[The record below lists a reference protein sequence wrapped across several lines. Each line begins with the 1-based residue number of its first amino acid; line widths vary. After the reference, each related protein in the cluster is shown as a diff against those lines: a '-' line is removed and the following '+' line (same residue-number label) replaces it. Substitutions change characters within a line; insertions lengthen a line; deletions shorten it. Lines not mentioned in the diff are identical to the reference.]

1 MQSHPLDRLVL
12 DTNVIVSA
20 VINNQLEEI
29 VSLSAIHQIEIYTC
43 QKQLAEIQQTLSK
56 PKVKKYLAETPQ
68 IFIETFLLTAVV
80 VEIDER
86 FDRSTDPDDNFLFD
100 LAYTV
105 KSHYLV
111 TREKELLNLKQV
123 NKIKIISMAELR
135 KMIVKKTA

>member
-1 MQSHPLDRLVL
+1 MQSYPLDRLVL

-29 VSLSAIHQIEIYTC
+29 VSLAAVHQIKIYTC
-43 QKQLAEIQQTLSK
+43 SKQLTEIRQTLSK
-56 PKVKKYLAETPQ
+56 PKVKKHLVAAPKVYV
-68 IFIETFLLTAVV
+68 ETFALTAEV

-86 FDRSTDPDDNFLFD
+86 FDRSPDPDDNYLFD

-111 TREKELLNLKQV
+111 TRENALLNLKQV
-123 NKIKIISMAELR
+123 NRIKIISMAELR
-135 KMIVKKTA
+135 KMKKK